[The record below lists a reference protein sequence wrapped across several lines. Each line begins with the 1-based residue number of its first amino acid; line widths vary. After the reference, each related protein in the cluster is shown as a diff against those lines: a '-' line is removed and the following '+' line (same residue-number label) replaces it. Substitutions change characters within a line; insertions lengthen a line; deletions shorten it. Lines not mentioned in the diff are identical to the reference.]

1 MRDIWNATDKIDA
14 TNALEGLRREFRRLH
29 SKARESLLLMGESE
43 ADETDEATY
52 SDRRLV

>member
-1 MRDIWNATDKIDA
+1 MWNATDKIDA